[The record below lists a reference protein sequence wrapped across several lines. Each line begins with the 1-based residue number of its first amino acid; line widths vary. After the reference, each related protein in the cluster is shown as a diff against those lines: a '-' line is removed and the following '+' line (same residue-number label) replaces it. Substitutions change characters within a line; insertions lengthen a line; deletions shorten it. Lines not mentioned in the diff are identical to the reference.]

1 MTQTA
6 LLVIDLQR
14 GAFDG
19 ARISPI
25 AHADT
30 LIGHAVALVAAARH
44 AGVPIVF
51 VQHGEDEGPFE
62 THTPHWELH
71 AALAPQPGDTPL
83 HKRESSAFDGTDLAQ
98 KLAAL
103 GARHLILCGLQS
115 EYCVSNTAK
124 SALAQGFGVTLA
136 QDGHGTWPD
145 GGEPAEAISG
155 RVNGQLQAAG
165 ARLCTTQDL
174 VRSLRAG

>member
-1 MTQTA
+1 MSQTA

-19 ARISPI
+19 ARIAPI
-25 AHADT
+25 SHADA
-30 LIGHAVALVAAARH
+30 LIGHAVELVTAARDT
-44 AGVPIVF
+44 GVPIVF

-62 THTPHWELH
+62 ESSLHWELH
-71 AALAPQPGDTPL
+71 DALDPRRGDIL
-83 HKRESSAFDGTDLAQ
+83 VHKRQSSAFDGTHLAQ
-98 KLAAL
+98 KLAEL
-103 GARHLILCGLQS
+103 SVRHLILCGLQS
-115 EYCVSNTAK
+115 EFCVSNTAK

-145 GGEPAEAISG
+145 GGEPAEIIAG

-165 ARLCTTQDL
+165 AKLCTTQDL
-174 VRSLRAG
+174 VRNLRG